1 MFFMVLYFK
10 CSPRTK
16 VRIIYYSLKYGSSSP
31 SGEHYEYI
39 AYPVY
44 SSKDNKSDYFLYKQ
58 LFSPLGSFRIGN

>member
-1 MFFMVLYFK
+1 M
-10 CSPRTK
+10 K